1 LLKLLIL
8 TPTRNRLH
16 FLRENIESVRM
27 SSLAP
32 LEIELVQALHD
43 CGSDDGTAAWLESLR
58 GDPCLRITLS
68 PRPMPPGQARNIAAA
83 SAPGDFIMPL
93 DDDDLLLQRTAHH
106 FLHAL
111 STEEARWAVADFLS
125 IDKEGRYIPGRDYYA
140 WRFGSAD
147 EMLQAIFSGKHYLQG
162 NVCFSRGLFDQV
174 GGYAEDM
181 ETAEDLELYTRFV
194 LEAGLPAYVPA
205 ASHLHRLHDL
215 NASRSVDK
223 DRYNRDMSDIY
234 ERHRSK
240 LEARG
245 IRLELIP

>member
-1 LLKLLIL
+1 MLKLLIL
-8 TPTRNRLH
+8 TPTRNRLA

-43 CGSDDGTAAWLESLR
+43 CGSDDGTAAWLDSLR
-58 GDPCLRITLS
+58 GEPRLHVTLS
-68 PRPMPPGQARNIAAA
+68 PHPMPPGRARNIAAA

-93 DDDDLLLQRTAHH
+93 DDDDLLLQRSAHH
-106 FLHAL
+106 FLHTL
-111 STEEARWAVADFLS
+111 STAQARWAVADFLT

-140 WRFGSAD
+140 WRFDSAD
-147 EMLQAIFSGKHYLQG
+147 DMLRSIFSGKHYIQG
-162 NVCFSRGLFDQV
+162 NVCFSRELFDRV

-181 ETAEDLELYTRFV
+181 DTAEDLELYTRFI
-194 LEAGLPAYVPA
+194 LEAGLPACIPA
-205 ASHLHRLHDL
+205 VSHLHRLHDL
-215 NASRSVDK
+215 NLSRTVDK
-223 DRYNRDMSDIY
+223 DRYNRDMSAIY

-245 IRLELIP
+245 IPLELIP